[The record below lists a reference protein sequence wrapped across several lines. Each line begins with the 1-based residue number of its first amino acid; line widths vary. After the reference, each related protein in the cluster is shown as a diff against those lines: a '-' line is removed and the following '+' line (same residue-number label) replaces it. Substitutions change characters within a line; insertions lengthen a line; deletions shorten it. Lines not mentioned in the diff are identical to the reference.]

1 MKLLRLFGAG
11 FTMSVQRTLTF
22 RINLLFDIGLSI
34 VGLGATL
41 TTVLIVFSRTDSLA
55 GWSEAETYALIG
67 TFQLLTSLKSTFI
80 DPNPSWFPENGIRQG
95 KLDTYLLQ
103 PAPTLYLASLATST
117 PLALVQFVL
126 GLAVLALGIS
136 SHGQL
141 PGAGAILAWIVTLA
155 AGLAVTWSMGVLL
168 ACLAF
173 WAPRLQLDVFYGSA
187 WQLARYPTDIYSR
200 PLRMVLTYGFPLALI
215 ATIPTTTLLNGPRLP
230 VLAATVA
237 GAVFASLLA
246 IGCWR
251 LGLRRYT
258 GATS

>member
-1 MKLLRLFGAG
+1 MKLLSLFGAG

-22 RINLLFDIGLSI
+22 RINLLFDIGMSI
-34 VGLGATL
+34 VGLGTAL
-41 TTVLIVFSRTDSLA
+41 ATVLIVFSRTDSLA
-55 GWSEAETYALIG
+55 GWTEAEVYVLIG
-67 TFQLLTSLKSTFI
+67 TFQMLTSLKNTFI
-80 DPNPSWFPENGIRQG
+80 DPNLSWFPESGIRQG

-103 PAPTLYLASLATST
+103 PAPTLYLTSLSMST
-117 PLALVQFVL
+117 PSALVQFVL
-126 GLAVLALGIS
+126 GVAVLVLGVS

-141 PGAGAILAWIVTLA
+141 PSAGAILGWLVTLA
-155 AGLAVTWSMGVLL
+155 AGLALTWAMGVLL

-200 PLRMVLTYGFPLALI
+200 PLRMVLTYVFPLALI

-230 VLAATVA
+230 AMAATVA
-237 GAVFASLLA
+237 GAAFACLLA
-246 IGCWR
+246 IGCWQ